1 MTEGRER
8 PATHPRRI
16 GSVAPPPASA
26 VLDTAHLGD
35 IEGAFGRIS
44 VGETEHARTWKTRL
58 LTLLA
63 IVGPGII
70 VMVGDND
77 AGGVATYAQAGQNY
91 GYSLLWV
98 LVLLVPVL
106 IVNQEMVV
114 RLGAVTG
121 VGHARL
127 INERFGRGWGWF
139 SVGDLFLLNFLT
151 IVTEFIGISLAAQY
165 IGISKYVVVPV
176 SAVAL
181 VAIMASGSFRRWERA
196 MFVFIAVTLLQIPML
211 LMSHPQWGHAAKS
224 LVMPSISGGVS
235 SDAVLLIIAIV
246 GTTVAPWQ
254 LFFQQSNVVDKRI
267 TPRFIGYERADTVLG
282 AFVVVIGAAALVMTG
297 EWAARS
303 TNTVGGFID
312 AGATAHL
319 LGEHTGTLGSIFAI
333 VLMDASIIGA
343 AAVTLATS
351 YAFGDVFG
359 LKHSLHRGFADAKQ
373 FYLSYT
379 AMVALAAAIVLI
391 PGAPLG
397 LITTAVQALAGLLL
411 PSASVFLLL
420 LCNDR
425 EVLGPWVNRSW
436 LNWVA
441 GLIVGTLLLLSGIL
455 MATTL
460 FPSLDVVTVAGY
472 LALSLVVLAA
482 AAAPALRWL
491 TRRQPAPPAARLPVR
506 GVDRNAWRMP
516 PLTLLEPVT
525 WSAGTRLAMIALR
538 AYLVIGAAAIG
549 GQGNTTQ
556 PLSCS
561 LTGHLAV
568 PLETLWIAH
577 RVVKDEPR
585 GLPGIFLAQRVGQ
598 PVPRRLGGKDGDMLV
613 ADLGGHAGK
622 VPGLLLLTNPG
633 GCALEPGLVPDE
645 RVVGCAAVEGHAG
658 PHHFPLLV
666 TLFVAVA
673 DDGHHRHDHRKVRRR
688 PSRLSRSFGDVRQDV
703 PGDIARLADRMHV
716 HPVGHFARHPQHP
729 RIDRCDIDFRIWRL
743 DGTRAPLRGDEIEVV
758 EVAVVI
764 ERPGS
769 KRREARLDGEQVVA
783 QPRTRPLERDAVAP
797 DDVGAHLGAQTQP
810 EIPASCLLKLPG
822 RGRRDERTAREGH
835 RDPRGQLEAGSGL
848 RRHGGVQVGRTARL
862 GEQQTG
868 EPRGLRTPGQ
878 VADLVERLR
887 DRHRVDVHGPEPIR
901 PLLGHHRTV
910 LAR

>member
-1 MTEGRER
+1 MSSGDDNTAVAGASGPGVEPPEV
-8 PATHPRRI
+8 RRT
-16 GSVAPPPASA
+16 A
-26 VLDTAHLGD
+26 VLDSKHLGD

-44 VGETEHARTWKTRL
+44 VGETDHPRTLKTRL

-98 LVLLVPVL
+98 LLLLIPVL

-151 IVTEFIGISLAAQY
+151 IVTEFIGITLAADY
-165 IGISKYVVVPV
+165 IGVSKYVVVPI

-211 LMSHPQWGHAAKS
+211 LMSHPQWAHAAKS
-224 LVMPSISGGVS
+224 FVVPSISGGVS

-267 TPRFIGYERADTVLG
+267 TPRFMGYERADTVLG
-282 AFVVVIGAAALVMTG
+282 AFVVIVGAAALLMTG
-297 EWAARS
+297 DWAARS
-303 TNTVGGFID
+303 TNTVGRFTD
-312 AGATAHL
+312 AGDIAHL
-319 LGEHTGTLGSIFAI
+319 LGQHSATLGSFFAI

-379 AMVALAAAIVLI
+379 AMVVLAAAIVLI

-425 EVLGPWVNRSW
+425 EVLGPWVNRPW

-460 FPSLDVVTVAGY
+460 FPGINVVAVAGY
-472 LALSLVVLAA
+472 LALTLVVLAA
-482 AAAPALRWL
+482 AAAPALRWMA
-491 TRRQPAPPAARLPVR
+491 RRQPAPPAAKFPARE
-506 GVDRNAWRMP
+506 VDRTHWRMP

-525 WSAGTRLAMIALR
+525 WSPGTRLGMIALR
-538 AYLVIGAAAIG
+538 AYLILGA
-549 GQGNTTQ
+549 
-556 PLSCS
+556 L
-561 LTGHLAV
+561 LL
-568 PLETLWIAH
+568 
-577 RVVKDEPR
+577 VVKAIQVSR
-585 GLPGIFLAQRVGQ
+585 G
-598 PVPRRLGGKDGDMLV
+598 
-613 ADLGGHAGK
+613 
-622 VPGLLLLTNPG
+622 
-633 GCALEPGLVPDE
+633 
-645 RVVGCAAVEGHAG
+645 
-658 PHHFPLLV
+658 
-666 TLFVAVA
+666 
-673 DDGHHRHDHRKVRRR
+673 
-688 PSRLSRSFGDVRQDV
+688 
-703 PGDIARLADRMHV
+703 
-716 HPVGHFARHPQHP
+716 
-729 RIDRCDIDFRIWRL
+729 
-743 DGTRAPLRGDEIEVV
+743 
-758 EVAVVI
+758 
-764 ERPGS
+764 
-769 KRREARLDGEQVVA
+769 
-783 QPRTRPLERDAVAP
+783 
-797 DDVGAHLGAQTQP
+797 
-810 EIPASCLLKLPG
+810 
-822 RGRRDERTAREGH
+822 
-835 RDPRGQLEAGSGL
+835 
-848 RRHGGVQVGRTARL
+848 
-862 GEQQTG
+862 
-868 EPRGLRTPGQ
+868 
-878 VADLVERLR
+878 
-887 DRHRVDVHGPEPIR
+887 
-901 PLLGHHRTV
+901 
-910 LAR
+910 